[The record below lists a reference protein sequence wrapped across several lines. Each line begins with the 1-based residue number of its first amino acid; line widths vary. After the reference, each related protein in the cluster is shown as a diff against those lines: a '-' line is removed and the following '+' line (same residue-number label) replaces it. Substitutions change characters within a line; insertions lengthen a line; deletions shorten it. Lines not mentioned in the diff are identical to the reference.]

1 MSMANVL
8 VPGDFLT
15 KTKLKKLNLGTIL
28 IFGGV
33 LRQFKIKAEVEL
45 GGMLEAALK
54 LKRKNF
60 HHGKLS

>member
-1 MSMANVL
+1 MANVL

-15 KTKLKKLNLGTIL
+15 KRKLKKLNLGTIL
-28 IFGGV
+28 ISGDV
-33 LRQFKIKAEVEL
+33 LPQFKIRVEVEL